1 MTKEIFKDIPNY
13 EGKYQISNKGTVKNL
28 LRNKTTRGSLNNQGY
43 MKTILTKDGVEK
55 TIKIH
60 QLVAMGFL
68 GHTPCGYKLVV
79 DHIDHN
85 PLNNNL
91 ENLQVITHREN
102 LSKRNKKPKKAS
114 SQYTGVCWNKQDSKW
129 TAALYVKS
137 KRFFLGYFKTEIEA
151 HNAYQNKLKEILG
164 KLKNSRI
171 FAE

>member
-1 MTKEIFKDIPNY
+1 MKEIFKDIPNY

-28 LRNKTTRGSLNNQGY
+28 TTNKTKKTTRGSLTSCGY
-43 MKTILTKDGVEK
+43 MKTILTKDGVKK

-60 QLVAMGFL
+60 QLVAMAFL
-68 GHTPCGYKLVV
+68 NHTPCGYKLVV

-91 ENLQVITHREN
+91 ENLQLITQREN
-102 LSKRNKKPKKAS
+102 VSKKNKKSKKAS
-114 SQYTGVCWNKQDSKW
+114 SQYTGVCWNKQDRKW
-129 TAALYVKS
+129 TSALYVKS

-164 KLKNSRI
+164 
-171 FAE
+171 